1 MEQCLDVEDRC
12 ISKHHLA
19 IHCVQ
24 YADDDDHNVD
34 PMVWARVLSNNAI
47 IFHRKGI
54 DNDKDAGILVNK
66 FHGDFL
72 LSPGDSMQ
80 LTSKIQIL
88 FTVPER
94 GKPKSSALDASQR
107 SECKI
112 FAPRYR
118 LSQRVL
124 GFGGYAKVYVAN
136 DEKTGKQ
143 LACKV
148 VKQARPRH
156 DDDNQMRP
164 SKKRSTEIVAR
175 EFNVLKKLS
184 HPNIIQLEAVIST
197 PYNVYIF
204 QDLISGGDL
213 MSHVEKTGCLQEPQ
227 AAVIIR
233 QLLEAVKYLHAHQ
246 IAHRDI
252 KPENILMTS
261 WKEGGR
267 IVLTDFGQSRTIE
280 DLEVVAAKAGAF
292 RMQTMVGTCGYVAPY
307 VRGCQML
314 AIDTDAEQGNIA
326 KVHHVR
332 PRLFTSSG
340 HLVGRVCDMR
350 HIGRR
355 FLVSGRARP
364 QQRVVYGDVQPM
376 HEEDPFR
383 QRMGEHPSPSQ
394 GLHQRLFGA
403 RRARQAHSHGS
414 SCKRVVHTST
424 LSRRNGRCIRA
435 SHCRLETKGIRRGQ
449 VQRAH

>member
-1 MEQCLDVEDRC
+1 
-12 ISKHHLA
+12 
-19 IHCVQ
+19 
-24 YADDDDHNVD
+24 
-34 PMVWARVLSNNAI
+34 
-47 IFHRKGI
+47 
-54 DNDKDAGILVNK
+54 
-66 FHGDFL
+66 
-72 LSPGDSMQ
+72 MQ

-94 GKPKSSALDASQR
+94 GKPNSSALDASQR
-107 SECKI
+107 AECKI

-184 HPNIIQLEAVIST
+184 HPNIIQLEAVVST

-307 VRGCQML
+307 VRVCQML

-326 KVHHVR
+326 KVHHGR

-350 HIGRR
+350 HISRR

-414 SCKRVVHTST
+414 PCKRVVHTST
-424 LSRRNGRCIRA
+424 LSRRNGRCI
-435 SHCRLETKGIRRGQ
+435 
-449 VQRAH
+449 